1 MAVFELENVFKVIST
16 LFVLVQGNSMDV
28 TILLIALGLAMDS
41 FSASIANGLASRSF
55 EINKALTIALFF
67 GFFQGLMP
75 VFGWLAG
82 ESIAEYISAFD
93 HWVAFSLLTI
103 IGVKMI
109 YESIT
114 NKPNNF
120 LRDYTLK
127 VILLLSLATSIDA
140 LAVGLSFSFLDTSIF
155 FPAII
160 IGVITF
166 LLSFLGV
173 YIGRRFG
180 KILKNRIEIL
190 GGSILII
197 IGLRILIEHTLA

>member
-1 MAVFELENVFKVIST
+1 
-16 LFVLVQGNSMDV
+16 MDIA
-28 TILLIALGLAMDS
+28 ILLIAFGLAMDS
-41 FSASIANGLASRSF
+41 FSVSIANGLATRTFKIS
-55 EINKALTIALFF
+55 KALIIALFF

-75 VFGWLAG
+75 IFGWLAG
-82 ESIAEYISAFD
+82 ESIADYISAFD
-93 HWVAFSLLTI
+93 HWVAFALLTI

-120 LRDYTLK
+120 LRAYTIK
-127 VILLLSLATSIDA
+127 VILILSIATSIDA
-140 LAVGLSFSFLDTSIF
+140 LAVGFSFSFLGISIF
-155 FPAII
+155 FPAIV

-180 KILKNRIEIL
+180 KILKNRIEIF
-190 GGSILII
+190 GGLILII
-197 IGLRILIEHTLA
+197 LGLKILLEHVLV

>member
-1 MAVFELENVFKVIST
+1 
-16 LFVLVQGNSMDV
+16 MDIA
-28 TILLIALGLAMDS
+28 ILLIAFGLAMDS
-41 FSASIANGLASRSF
+41 FSVSIANGLATRTFKIS
-55 EINKALTIALFF
+55 KALAIALFF

-75 VFGWLAG
+75 IFGWLAG
-82 ESIAEYISAFD
+82 ESIAKYISAFD
-93 HWVAFSLLTI
+93 HWVAFGLLTI

-120 LRDYTLK
+120 LRAYTIK
-127 VILLLSLATSIDA
+127 VILILSIATSIDA
-140 LAVGLSFSFLDTSIF
+140 LAVGLSFSFLNISIF

-173 YIGRRFG
+173 YVGRRFG

-190 GGSILII
+190 GGLILII
-197 IGLRILIEHTLA
+197 IGLKILLEHIFV

>member
-1 MAVFELENVFKVIST
+1 
-16 LFVLVQGNSMDV
+16 MDI

-41 FSASIANGLASRSF
+41 FSVSIANGLATKTFKIS
-55 EINKALTIALFF
+55 KALTIALFF

-75 VFGWLAG
+75 IFGWLVG
-82 ESIAEYISAFD
+82 ESIADYISAFD
-93 HWVAFSLLTI
+93 HWVAFGLLTI

-120 LRDYTLK
+120 LRAYTIK
-127 VILLLSLATSIDA
+127 VILILSIATSIDA
-140 LAVGLSFSFLDTSIF
+140 LAVGFSFSFLNISIF

-166 LLSFLGV
+166 FLSFLGV

-190 GGSILII
+190 GGLILII
-197 IGLRILIEHTLA
+197 IGLKILLEHIFV